1 MLLGKL
7 VKQPVERQ
15 NYFVKYADYLQE
27 GEVLVN
33 IVGVATLQGTIIDP
47 LVVDNFTLTGP
58 VIMTGSADV
67 EFWLEGG
74 LDGMVY
80 KLEFTAT
87 TNFGNVKQ
95 DEFKVK
101 IKEI

>member
-15 NYFVKYADYLQE
+15 NYFVKYSDYLQE
-27 GEVLVN
+27 GEILVN

-47 LVVDNFTLTGP
+47 LVVDNFTLIGP
-58 VIMTGSADV
+58 VIRANNQDV

-74 LDGMVY
+74 LDGMSY

-87 TNFGNVKQ
+87 TNFSNVKQ

>member
-7 VKQPVERQ
+7 VKQPIERQ
-15 NYFVKYADYLQE
+15 NYFVKYDEYLQE
-27 GEVLVN
+27 GEMLAS
-33 IVGVATLQGTIIDP
+33 IAGTFILEGELPDP
-47 LVVDNFTLTGP
+47 LLVDDFTLIGP
-58 VIMTGSADV
+58 VIMVGSADV

-74 LDGMVY
+74 IDGMSY

-87 TNFGNVKQ
+87 TSFGNVKQ

>member
-15 NYFVKYADYLQE
+15 NYFVKYGEYLQE
-27 GEVLVN
+27 GEVVVS
-33 IVGVATLQGTIIDP
+33 IAGTSTLLDTITDP
-47 LVVDNFTLTGP
+47 SVVDDFVLIGP
-58 VIMTGSADV
+58 VIMTSNEDV

>member
-15 NYFVKYADYLQE
+15 NYFVKYGEYLQE
-27 GEVLVN
+27 GEVVVS
-33 IVGVATLQGTIIDP
+33 IVGTSTLLDTITDP
-47 LVVDNFTLTGP
+47 LVVDDFALIGP
-58 VIMTGSADV
+58 VIMTNSENV

-74 LDGMVY
+74 LDGMNY

-87 TNFGNVKQ
+87 TSFGNVKQ

>member
-15 NYFVKYADYLQE
+15 NYFVKYGEYLQE
-27 GEVLVN
+27 GELLVSVAGTFVLEGELADPS
-33 IVGVATLQGTIIDP
+33 IVD
-47 LVVDNFTLTGP
+47 DFTLIGP
-58 VIMTGSADV
+58 VIMTGSEDV

-74 LDGMVY
+74 VDGMSY

-87 TNFGNVKQ
+87 TSFGNVKQ

>member
-7 VKQPVERQ
+7 VQQPIERQ
-15 NYFVKYADYLQE
+15 NYFVKYGEYLQE
-27 GEVLVN
+27 GELLVSV
-33 IVGVATLQGTIIDP
+33 VGT
-47 LVVDNFTLTGP
+47 FTLEGELPNPLMVDDFTLIGP

>member
-47 LVVDNFTLTGP
+47 LVVDNFTLIGP
-58 VIMTGSADV
+58 VIMDSNQDV

-74 LDGMVY
+74 LDGMSY

-87 TNFGNVKQ
+87 TNFSNVKQ

>member
-15 NYFVKYADYLQE
+15 NYFVKYEDYLQE
-27 GEVLVN
+27 GEVLVS
-33 IVGVATLQGTIIDP
+33 IVGVATLQGTIVDP
-47 LVVDNFTLTGP
+47 LVVDDFTLIGP
-58 VIMTGSADV
+58 VIMTSNQDV

-74 LDGMVY
+74 LDGMSY

-87 TNFGNVKQ
+87 TSFGNVKQ

>member
-47 LVVDNFTLTGP
+47 LVVDNFTLIGP
-58 VIMTGSADV
+58 VIMASNQDV

-74 LDGMVY
+74 LDGMSY

-87 TNFGNVKQ
+87 TNFSNVKQ